1 MKLDKDILNLCE
13 KAIQYRLGNL
23 EDMPY
28 ELANTVANIY
38 YKFLETAWDTARDAH
53 WGIAAKEV
61 DDRILSQ
68 KIDEIEDEFHV
79 KEILTDKHPDPGGI
93 LIGGI
98 DALEK
103 ARRDSL
109 NAQDLG
115 LDGLG
120 PIGELF
126 GRQVGVFQTQATL
139 EFVFVNISLHWLRL
153 LAKHPE
159 QFKYHSM
166 MVETMLDTFKYRI
179 EKVLDKSPLR
189 RKVER
194 KFRKSHVDEIP
205 NLIDLVDVM

>member
-1 MKLDKDILNLCE
+1 MKLDKNVLNMCE

-38 YKFLETAWDTARDAH
+38 YKFVETAWDKEWNVT
-53 WGIAAKEV
+53 AKEI
-61 DDRILSQ
+61 DDDSLFQ

-79 KEILTDKHPDPGGI
+79 NEILTDKHPDPGGI

-120 PIGELF
+120 PIGELV
-126 GRQVGVFQTQATL
+126 GRQVGMFQTQATL

-159 QFKYHSM
+159 HFKYHSM

>member
-1 MKLDKDILNLCE
+1 MKLDKDVLNLCE
-13 KAIQYRLGNL
+13 KAIQYRLGDL

-38 YKFLETAWDTARDAH
+38 YKFVETAWDTEL
-53 WGIAAKEV
+53 GITAKEI
-61 DDRILSQ
+61 DDDSLFQ

-79 KEILTDKHPDPGGI
+79 NEILTDKHPDPGGI

-103 ARRDSL
+103 YRRESL

-120 PIGELF
+120 PIGQLV
-126 GRQVGVFQTQATL
+126 GTQVGVFQTQATL

-153 LAKHPE
+153 LTKHPE
-159 QFKYHSM
+159 QFKYYRM
-166 MVETMLDTFKYRI
+166 MVETLLDTFKYKI
-179 EKVLDKSPLR
+179 EKVLNKSQLR